1 MKKVILS
8 FIGLSLMVAC
18 KDDKPETTSNPD
30 TGSKNVW
37 VLNEGNYSAGNSALG
52 VYNLDSK
59 EYSDNVFQ
67 TINNRQLGDVL
78 QSATEIDGEVFLVVN
93 NSGKIEVVNEETF
106 ESTGTISGLT
116 SPRYVVQVS
125 PSQALVSDLFSDSLA
140 VIDPATKK
148 ITDYINIS
156 SSSEEMVKV
165 GSKVF
170 ITNTYSTHITVLD
183 LTDNST
189 STITTTFNPS
199 AIGTDKNGKVWV
211 LCGGDATNSVNGALE
226 LINPSSESIE
236 NTIDLG
242 SASYS
247 NKLVFNTNG
256 DSLYYMTGSV
266 YKMPIN
272 ATSAPTTPIIDGAS
286 FNYAIYGIGY
296 DAANN
301 ELWIGDAK
309 DFNQKGEVFIYS
321 SSGNLKSSFGV
332 NVNPNGFYI
341 GE

>member
-1 MKKVILS
+1 MKKFILS

-18 KDDKPETTSNPD
+18 TDDKPETTPNPD
-30 TGSKNVW
+30 PGASNVW
-37 VLNEGNYSAGNSALG
+37 VLNEGNFQQGNSALG
-52 VYNLDSK
+52 AYDLKSK

-78 QSATEIDGEVFLVVN
+78 QSATAIDGEVFLVIN

-106 ESTGTISGLT
+106 ESTGTISGLS
-116 SPRYVVQVS
+116 SPRYVLQVS
-125 PSQALVSDLFSDSLA
+125 ASEALVSDLFSDSLA
-140 VIDPATKK
+140 VIDPAMKK

-156 SSSEEMVKV
+156 STSEEMVKV

-170 ITNTYSTHITVLD
+170 ITNTYTSHITVLD

-189 STITTTFNPS
+189 STITTTFNPT
-199 AIGTDKNGKVWV
+199 AIGSDKNGKVWV
-211 LCGGDATNSVNGALE
+211 LCGGDVANSVNGTLE
-226 LINPSSESIE
+226 VINPSTETIE

-242 SASYS
+242 ASSYT
-247 NKLVFNTNG
+247 NKMTFNANA
-256 DSLYYMTGSV
+256 DSIYYMTGSV
-266 YKMPIN
+266 YKIGIN
-272 ATSAPTTPIIDGAS
+272 QTSAPTTPFIDGAD

-296 DAANN
+296 RAAGN
-301 ELWIGDAK
+301 EVWIGDAK

-321 SSGNLKSSFGV
+321 SSGKLKNSFDV
-332 NVNPNGFYI
+332 NINPNGFYM